1 MLVYCTLGY
10 SYSFE
15 KCIKLAEKITEGTE
29 TLKSTSIALKYMCVH
44 KHVYTYTLNLKNA
57 YLL

>member
-44 KHVYTYTLNLKNA
+44 KHLCFTLGIL
-57 YLL
+57 